1 MIRLGSRP
9 LALLLLVGWT
19 ALIWW
24 LMTRAKVTVGERYWW
39 GPWARNLAHAPLFG
53 VHAALAALTLR
64 PGAVPGPS
72 AEPARRA
79 EHRVFLA
86 AAAVAVAYGVLIE
99 WRQASIPGRVAS
111 GWDVLTDSV
120 GALGVPWALSTGALL
135 SGRAVWVFVA
145 AAAISAAAT
154 WL

>member
-1 MIRLGSRP
+1 VIRLGSRS
-9 LALLLLVGWT
+9 LALLLLIGWS

-53 VHAALAALTLR
+53 VHATLAALALR

-72 AEPARRA
+72 TEPARRF
-79 EHRVFLA
+79 EHRAYLLA
-86 AAAVAVAYGVLIE
+86 VAVAVAYGVLIE
-99 WRQASIPGRVAS
+99 WKQASIPGRVAS
-111 GWDVLTDSV
+111 GWDVLTDSI

-135 SGRAVWVFVA
+135 SGRAVAVFVA
-145 AAAISAAAT
+145 AAAMAAAAT

>member
-24 LMTRAKVTVGERYWW
+24 LMTRAKVTVGERWWW

-53 VHAALAALTLR
+53 VHAALAALTVR

-79 EHRVFLA
+79 ERRAFLI
-86 AAAVAVAYGVLIE
+86 AAAVAVGYGLLIE
-99 WRQASIPGRVAS
+99 WKQSMIPGRVAS
-111 GWDVLTDSV
+111 GWDLLTDSI
-120 GALGVPWALSTGALL
+120 GALGVPWALSTGALI
-135 SGRAVWVFVA
+135 SGRAVAVFVA
-145 AAAISAAAT
+145 AAAMSAAAT

>member
-24 LMTRAKVTVGERYWW
+24 LTTRAKVTVAERYWW
-39 GPWARNLAHAPLFG
+39 GPWAHNLVHAPLFG
-53 VHAALAALTLR
+53 VHAALAALALR
-64 PGAVPGPS
+64 PGRVPGPS
-72 AEPARRA
+72 GEPARRS
-79 EHRVFLA
+79 EHRAYLA
-86 AAAVAVAYGVLIE
+86 AAAAAVLYGVLIE
-99 WRQASIPGRVAS
+99 WRQAYIPDRVAS
-111 GWDVLTDSV
+111 GWDVLTDAT

-135 SGRAVWVFVA
+135 SGRAVVVFA
-145 AAAISAAAT
+145 AAAAAAAGAT